1 MCIRDRPN
9 VVSKLYNKKNNSFI
23 DITADFLVPSEA
35 TNVQSLVEQLR
46 LDIKESVE
54 RFSELQVKTVK
65 VNVRDQKRDNGP
77 RVV

>member
-1 MCIRDRPN
+1 SESAN
-9 VVSKLYNKKNNSFI
+9 V
-23 DITADFLVPSEA
+23 P
-35 TNVQSLVEQLR
+35 SLVEQVR

-54 RFSELQVKTVK
+54 RFSELHVKSVK